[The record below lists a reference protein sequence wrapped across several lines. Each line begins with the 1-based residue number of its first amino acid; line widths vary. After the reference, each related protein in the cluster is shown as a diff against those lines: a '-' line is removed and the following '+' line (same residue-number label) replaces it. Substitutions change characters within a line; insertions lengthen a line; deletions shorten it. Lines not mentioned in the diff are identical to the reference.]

1 MIRALRILSVS
12 AMGLSF
18 LLGVWAQTN
27 APSTTTYDI
36 VLASGR
42 VIDPETKLDAVRN
55 VGINDGRIS
64 AISPEEL
71 KGQVVV
77 DVAGLIVAPGF
88 IDWHA
93 HGQNTL
99 ADRVQAFDG
108 VMTAMEL
115 EAGMLPIGR
124 WYDLQAKSKRVVNYG
139 ASSSWGIARMVTL
152 EGIPLPA
159 EPRAAALFANFS
171 LKKWPNDI
179 ATPEQV
185 DAIVNLIEQGLKE
198 GGLGIGVVP
207 GYAPGSGY
215 KELLAVHVLA
225 AKYRV
230 PTFSHVRSEGDVD
243 PLSAAQAYG
252 EMLSFAAATGAN
264 VHICHLN
271 STSFRDM
278 PLAVSM
284 IHRALEQGL
293 KVTVEAYPYGA
304 ASTAIGAKFL
314 DPENLS
320 RIGMSYESVEYHG
333 KRLNESSFNE
343 LRSKN
348 PGAIVVVHFYELP
361 RDQKL
366 LDMAVLFPGGI
377 IASDAM
383 PWISTATGQEIDSN
397 AWPMPDDAFAH
408 PRSAGTFTRFLAQY
422 VRDRKLISWPDA
434 IAKTSY
440 LPAKL
445 FEETAPQMKKKG
457 RLQVGM
463 DADITVFNPAT
474 VQDRATYERPNQTSS
489 GVKYL
494 LVNGAFVIRDGELD
508 KNVFPGKPVRRS
520 AASSTTA
527 AN

>member
-1 MIRALRILSVS
+1 MMRSAKILAVC
-12 AMGLSF
+12 AIGLSF
-18 LLGVWAQTN
+18 SLGAGARRN
-27 APSTTTYDI
+27 APAPPPYDI
-36 VLASGR
+36 VLANGR
-42 VIDPETKLDAVRN
+42 VIDPETQLDAIRN
-55 VGINDGRIS
+55 VGIKDGKVAAIS
-64 AISPEEL
+64 AGSL
-71 KGQVVV
+71 NGRVTV
-77 DVAGLIVAPGF
+77 DATGLIVAPGF

-108 VMTAMEL
+108 VTTALEF

-124 WYDLQAKSKRVVNYG
+124 WYDLQAKGKRVLNYG
-139 ASSSWGIARMVTL
+139 ASSSWGIARMVVL
-152 EGIPLPA
+152 EGIELPA
-159 EPRAAALFANFS
+159 EPSAQSLFSKFR
-171 LKKWPNDI
+171 LKKWPNDL

-185 DAIVNLIEQGLKE
+185 AKIVSLTEQGLKE
-198 GGLGIGVVP
+198 GGVGIGLVP

-215 KELLAVHVLA
+215 KELLAEHILA
-225 AKYRV
+225 AKYKV
-230 PTFSHVRSEGDVD
+230 PTYSHVRSEGDVD

-252 EMLSFAAATGAN
+252 EELSYAAATGAN

-284 IHRALEQGL
+284 IHHALEQGL

-320 RIGMSYESVEYHG
+320 RIGMSYESVEYQG

-343 LRSKN
+343 LRARN
-348 PGAIVVVHFYELP
+348 PGAIVVPHFYELP

-383 PWISTATGQEIDSN
+383 PWISTRTGQPIDTE
-397 AWPMPDDAFAH
+397 AWPLPEDAFSH

-422 VRDRKLISWPDA
+422 VRDRKLISWSDA
-434 IAKTSY
+434 IAKASY

-445 FEETAPQMKKKG
+445 LEETAPQMKKKG

-463 DADITVFNPAT
+463 DADVVVFDPGT
-474 VQDRATYERPNQTSS
+474 VQDRATYRQPNQTSV

-494 LVNGAFVIRDGELD
+494 LVNGMFAIRDGTLD
-508 KNVFPGKPVRRS
+508 TKSFPGQPVRRTVS
-520 AASSTTA
+520 QENAS
-527 AN
+527 N

>member
-1 MIRALRILSVS
+1 MALRRIS
-12 AMGLSF
+12 ALCAVGLSF
-18 LLGVWAQTN
+18 LLGAWAQTTVPS
-27 APSTTTYDI
+27 APPYDL
-36 VLASGR
+36 VLANGR
-42 VIDPETKLDAVRN
+42 VIDPETKLDAIRN
-55 VGINDGRIS
+55 VGIKDGKVAAVS
-64 AISPEEL
+64 TEEL
-71 KGQVVV
+71 QGRTFV
-77 DVAGLIVAPGF
+77 DARGLIVAPGF

-108 VMTAMEL
+108 ITTTLEL

-124 WYDLQAKSKRVVNYG
+124 WYDLQAKSKRVLNYG
-139 ASSSWGIARMVTL
+139 AASSWAIARISTL
-152 EGIPLPA
+152 EGVPLPE
-159 EPRAAALFANFS
+159 EPRATAIFANFR

-185 DAIVNLIEQGLKE
+185 QKIVYLVEQGLKE
-198 GGLGIGVVP
+198 GGLGVGVVP

-215 KELLAVHVLA
+215 KELLAIHTLA
-225 AKYRV
+225 ARYKV
-230 PTFSHVRSEGDVD
+230 PTYSHVRSEGDVD

-252 EMLSFAAATGAN
+252 EVLSFAAATGAN

-284 IHRALEQGL
+284 IHHALAQGL

-304 ASTAIGAKFL
+304 ASTGIGAKFL

-320 RIGMSYESVEYHG
+320 RIGMTYESVEYQG
-333 KRLNESSFNE
+333 KRLNESSFKE
-343 LRSKN
+343 LRAKN
-348 PGAIVVVHFYELP
+348 PAAIVVLHFYELP

-383 PWISTATGQEIDSN
+383 PWLSTRTGQEINPDT
-397 AWPMPDDAFAH
+397 WPLPEDAFAH

-422 VRDRKLISWPDA
+422 VRERKLISWPDA
-434 IAKTSY
+434 ISKTSY

-445 FEETAPQMKKKG
+445 LEGIVPQMKKKG
-457 RLQVGM
+457 RLQPGM
-463 DADITVFNPAT
+463 DADVVVFDPET
-474 VQDRATYERPNQTSS
+474 VQDRATYQHPNQTSV
-489 GVKYL
+489 GVKHL
-494 LVNGAFVIRDGELD
+494 LVNGAFVIRNGELES
-508 KNVFPGKPVRRS
+508 NAFPGRPVRRPV
-520 AASSTTA
+520 AP
-527 AN
+527 